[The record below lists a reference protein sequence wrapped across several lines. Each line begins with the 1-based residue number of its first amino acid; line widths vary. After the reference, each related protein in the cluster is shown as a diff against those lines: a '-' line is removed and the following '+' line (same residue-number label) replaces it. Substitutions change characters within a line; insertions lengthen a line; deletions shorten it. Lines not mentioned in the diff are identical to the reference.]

1 MTNVLDKKIT
11 FAKALKS
18 AKPPP
23 KDSLP
28 NTAAKGSVRHIHTEE
43 WVSKC

>member
-1 MTNVLDKKIT
+1 MKIMKKMT
-11 FAKALKS
+11 FAKELKS

-28 NTAAKGSVRHIHTEE
+28 NTAAKGSVRHIQAEE
-43 WVSKC
+43 WDH